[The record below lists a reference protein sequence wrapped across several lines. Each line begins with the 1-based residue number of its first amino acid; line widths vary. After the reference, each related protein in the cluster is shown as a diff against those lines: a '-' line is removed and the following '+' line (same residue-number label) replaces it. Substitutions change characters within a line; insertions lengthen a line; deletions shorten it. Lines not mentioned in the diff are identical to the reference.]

1 MEQLSNS
8 GSYDVKNYADLG
20 SLFIHIL
27 LDLHN
32 SVFTPQ
38 PHSIIL
44 LLIIVTSLRFRKVP
58 LILKMFSVQNIVVR
72 SLIYETLFTRQIYQ
86 HIPAVI
92 LDQGTRDPLSTQRTG
107 FYIAQREMG

>member
-58 LILKMFSVQNIVVR
+58 FSNCLR
-72 SLIYETLFTRQIYQ
+72 PK
-86 HIPAVI
+86 HC
-92 LDQGTRDPLSTQRTG
+92 
-107 FYIAQREMG
+107 IA

>member
-32 SVFTPQ
+32 
-38 PHSIIL
+38 
-44 LLIIVTSLRFRKVP
+44 
-58 LILKMFSVQNIVVR
+58 
-72 SLIYETLFTRQIYQ
+72 
-86 HIPAVI
+86 
-92 LDQGTRDPLSTQRTG
+92 
-107 FYIAQREMG
+107 